1 MIFTDPGVICLI
13 LYGHDQVLEK
23 LDGIRDNVLYNE
35 AITTEISAPK
45 KRKGKSQSTA
55 STSSQTQP
63 AAAEARPSDPSHVDV
78 PVTYPQP
85 EATQGHPLAKLVDIH
100 SEMYFLPDFLTF
112 SNLLAY
118 LHHNYD
124 LQLRPVSTHFP

>member
-1 MIFTDPGVICLI
+1 M
-13 LYGHDQVLEK
+13 
-23 LDGIRDNVLYNE
+23 LYNE
-35 AITTEISAPK
+35 AITTEISAPR
-45 KRKGKSQSTA
+45 KRKGGGKSKSQSTA
-55 STSSQTQP
+55 STSSQPQP

-78 PVTYPQP
+78 PVTYPQQ